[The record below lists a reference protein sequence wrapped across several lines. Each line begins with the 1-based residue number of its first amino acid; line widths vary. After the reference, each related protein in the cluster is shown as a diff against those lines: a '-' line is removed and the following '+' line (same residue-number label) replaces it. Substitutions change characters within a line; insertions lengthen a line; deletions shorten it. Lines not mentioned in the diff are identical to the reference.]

1 MEVNLKRID
10 ENYLMEATN
19 ETGNTLLTD
28 GSPAIGGGNQAFRPM
43 QMLLAAIG
51 GCSSIDI
58 ISLLRKQRQELEDI
72 QIKVTA
78 ERVEGEVPALFKS
91 IHIHYIL
98 IGDVSEKKAER
109 AVNLSMEKYCS
120 VSMIIKESAEI
131 RWSFEVQKGS
141 GVRGQESGR
150 A

>member
-19 ETGNTLLTD
+19 ESGNTLQTD

-72 QIKVTA
+72 QIKVTGD
-78 ERVEGEVPALFKS
+78 RREGEVPSLFKS
-91 IHIHYIL
+91 IHIHYVL
-98 IGDVSEKKAER
+98 IGDVNEKKAER

-131 RWSFEVQKGS
+131 TWSYEVQKNS
-141 GVRGQESGR
+141 ED